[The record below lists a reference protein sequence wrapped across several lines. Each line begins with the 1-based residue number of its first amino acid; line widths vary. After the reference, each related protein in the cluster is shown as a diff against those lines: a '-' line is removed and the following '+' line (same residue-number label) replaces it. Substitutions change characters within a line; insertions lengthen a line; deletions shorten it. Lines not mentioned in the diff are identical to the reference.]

1 MALVVCHCLITPGIN
16 EYFLKYYI
24 CMTFIFWRT
33 FYAGGNK
40 IAQNVLKVFLKN
52 NRFLLLLVN
61 AVITMGSPC
70 F

>member
-1 MALVVCHCLITPGIN
+1 
-16 EYFLKYYI
+16 
-24 CMTFIFWRT
+24 MTFIFWRT